1 MCSFANKLK
10 LLREGK
16 GMTKKE
22 VAIAVGVHP
31 SSIGNLEKG
40 TIPQADLLYKLSK
53 LFNVSMEY
61 LIDSTLTQEIELTQ
75 SIDTQKMT
83 LLNLYDQL
91 DEQDQEEIIGII
103 NLKLTT
109 SKRYSNKISGKLSLS
124 HDQADGNKRA

>member
-16 GMTKKE
+16 GMTKKD

-103 NLKLTT
+103 NLKLMT
-109 SKRYSNKISGKLSLS
+109 SKRYSNKISGKLFLS